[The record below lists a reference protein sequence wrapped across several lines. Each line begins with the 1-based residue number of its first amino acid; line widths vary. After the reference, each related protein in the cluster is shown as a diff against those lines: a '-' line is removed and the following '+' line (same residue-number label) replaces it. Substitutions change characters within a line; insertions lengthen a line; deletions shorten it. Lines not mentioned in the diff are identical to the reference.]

1 MGFVKKKMFVSIAL
15 LIIIIA
21 VSACIFAGI
30 NKKSRYNG
38 VKVIKIEVKDL
49 MTNTG
54 EPTLLLK
61 VSDKDSMG
69 VVLTAINNAVAN
81 KGLDKSPTYNKAG
94 TSTHLLEIYG
104 TDNSIQKV
112 YIALGPN
119 NKGTRCFKE
128 TEQYSYTI
136 NDKDTNNLRQL
147 ILNK

>member
-1 MGFVKKKMFVSIAL
+1 MFVSITL
-15 LIIIIA
+15 LIVIVV
-21 VSACIFAGI
+21 VSAFIFAGM

-38 VKVIKIEVKDL
+38 VKVTKIEVKDL
-49 MTNTG
+49 MTDTG
-54 EPTLLLK
+54 EPTLLLTL
-61 VSDKDSMG
+61 SDKESVG
-69 VVLTAINNAVAN
+69 VVLAAINNAVEN
-81 KGLDKSPTYNKAG
+81 KDLDKSPTYNKAG

-104 TDNSIQKV
+104 KDNSTQKV

-136 NDKDTNNLRQL
+136 YDKDTNNLRQL